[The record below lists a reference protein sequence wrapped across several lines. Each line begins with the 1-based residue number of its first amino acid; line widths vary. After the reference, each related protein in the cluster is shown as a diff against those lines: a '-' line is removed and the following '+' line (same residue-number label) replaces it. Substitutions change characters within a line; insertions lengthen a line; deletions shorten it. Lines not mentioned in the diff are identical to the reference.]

1 MSEKSNLFH
10 CDEKLLTY
18 DAAVV
23 LEELVAGLRQ
33 RKLVGKSET
42 GPVCIDLPLLANLE
56 ISFKEKIK
64 PGKSKRKLSIELS
77 WKEETE
83 QTPIPEAPAQD

>member
-1 MSEKSNLFH
+1 MSDKSNLFH

-23 LEELVAGLRQ
+23 LEKIVDGLRQ
-33 RKLVGKSET
+33 RKLVGNGEN

-56 ISFKEKIK
+56 IEFKEKVK
-64 PGKSKRKLSIELS
+64 PGKSKRKLSIELA
-77 WKEETE
+77 WKEEE
-83 QTPIPEAPAQD
+83 EKPSLD